1 MDFLEKCSH
10 CGACVIDDYGAIC
23 PVTRCAKG
31 LVNGPC
37 GGTSHGK
44 CEVDPEMDCA
54 WVLIHEQLKKEG
66 REDKRTRIH
75 EPKDWNVIR
84 HPGALVERGA
94 GTRSWGR
101 RWGGEIAMGTYRD
114 ACNSGRF
121 VVSGEIGPPKGT
133 NVETMLHHIDLL
145 KDKVDG
151 LNVTDNQS
159 AVMRM
164 GSLVVSGEIVRRGGD
179 PIFQTTCRDRNRLGL
194 QSDLLSAAFLGIT
207 NVLCL
212 TGDHPVVG
220 DHKQA
225 KGVFDFDSIH
235 LIQCCQKMN
244 EGHDWAGNELDGAT
258 DFFVGA
264 VVTPESDPLEPQLYK
279 FARKVEAGADF
290 FQTQAVYDMDNFQ
303 RFMEK
308 AREITA
314 GTERQDHGRS
324 GGADQPGHG
333 QVHEPGRARHLRAR
347 RPPGGD
353 GERAQGGG
361 APQGHGDRR
370 PAHPLPPGQQG
381 LRRRAHHGHRQGGDR
396 PRDPRDGRRAR
407 GRRERADMERR
418 LRMQDRRPGQRPGR
432 LRGRPAG
439 RAPRGGRHAGGEGPG
454 RRHLPQPGLHPHQG
468 PAGQR
473 RGSGPGARG

>member
-1 MDFLEKCSH
+1 
-10 CGACVIDDYGAIC
+10 
-23 PVTRCAKG
+23 
-31 LVNGPC
+31 
-37 GGTSHGK
+37 
-44 CEVDPEMDCA
+44 
-54 WVLIHEQLKKEG
+54 
-66 REDKRTRIH
+66 
-75 EPKDWNVIR
+75 
-84 HPGALVERGA
+84 
-94 GTRSWGR
+94 
-101 RWGGEIAMGTYRD
+101 MGTYRD

-225 KGVFDFDSIH
+225 KGVFDFDSLH
-235 LIQCCQKMN
+235 LVQCCKKMN
-244 EGHDWAGNELDGAT
+244 AGLDWAGNELDGAT

-279 FARKVEAGADF
+279 FARKVEVGTDF

-303 RFMEK
+303 RFMEQ

-314 GTERQDHGRS
+314 DTDVKIMAGLVVLTSLGMAKYMNRAVPGIFVPDALLEEM
-324 GGADQPGHG
+324 GGVPKEEALRKGM
-333 QVHEPGRARHLRAR
+333 EIAARHIRFLKENEVC
-347 RPPGGD
+347 D
-353 GERAQGGG
+353 GVHIMAIGKEDIVPEIIA
-361 APQGHGDRR
+361 
-370 PAHPLPPGQQG
+370 
-381 LRRRAHHGHRQGGDR
+381 
-396 PRDPRDGRRAR
+396 
-407 GRRERADMERR
+407 M
-418 LRMQDRRPGQRPGR
+418 
-432 LRGRPAG
+432 AG
-439 RAPRGGRHAGGEGPG
+439 ITP
-454 RRHLPQPGLHPHQG
+454 
-468 PAGQR
+468 
-473 RGSGPGARG
+473 S

>member
-1 MDFLEKCSH
+1 
-10 CGACVIDDYGAIC
+10 
-23 PVTRCAKG
+23 
-31 LVNGPC
+31 
-37 GGTSHGK
+37 
-44 CEVDPEMDCA
+44 
-54 WVLIHEQLKKEG
+54 
-66 REDKRTRIH
+66 
-75 EPKDWNVIR
+75 
-84 HPGALVERGA
+84 
-94 GTRSWGR
+94 
-101 RWGGEIAMGTYRD
+101 MGTYRD
-114 ACNSGRF
+114 ACSSGRF
-121 VVSGEIGPPKGT
+121 VISGEIGPPKGT

-179 PIFQTTCRDRNRLGL
+179 PVFQTTCRDRNRLGL

-225 KGVFDFDSIH
+225 KGVFDFDSVH
-235 LIQCCQKMN
+235 LIQCCKKMN
-244 EGHDWAGNELDGAT
+244 EGRDWEGNALDGAT

-314 GTERQDHGRS
+314 GPDVKIMAGLVVLTSVGMAKYMNRAVPGILVPDALLEEMAAVPKEEAMHKGMEITARHIRFIRDNKLADGVHIMAIGKEDIVPEILEMAGLTE
-324 GGADQPGHG
+324 
-333 QVHEPGRARHLRAR
+333 GRA
-347 RPPGGD
+347 
-353 GERAQGGG
+353 
-361 APQGHGDRR
+361 
-370 PAHPLPPGQQG
+370 
-381 LRRRAHHGHRQGGDR
+381 
-396 PRDPRDGRRAR
+396 
-407 GRRERADMERR
+407 
-418 LRMQDRRPGQRPGR
+418 
-432 LRGRPAG
+432 
-439 RAPRGGRHAGGEGPG
+439 
-454 RRHLPQPGLHPHQG
+454 
-468 PAGQR
+468 
-473 RGSGPGARG
+473 